1 MPFIGNLDS
10 AELNYVKLQCA
21 ATFLDWLNQVG
32 NIMSFQDPISDC
44 LTRIRNGLM
53 RGKKVVNAP
62 FSKFKHELVSLL
74 VKEGYLAS
82 CEKVSLDGKDS
93 LSISLKYINEAP
105 AIREIKRISKPSLR
119 RYSSSSDLPE
129 VKNGLGMYVLS
140 TNKGLM
146 SDKDARS
153 QNIGG
158 EVICEVF

>member
-1 MPFIGNLDS
+1 MLYIENLDL

-21 ATFLDWLNQVG
+21 VTSLDWLNQVG
-32 NIMSFQDPISDC
+32 NIMSLQDPTSDC

-74 VKEGYLAS
+74 VKEGYIAS
-82 CEKVSLDGKDS
+82 CEKIKLEGKDS
-93 LSISLKYINEAP
+93 LSITLKYINEDP

-129 VKNGLGMYVLS
+129 VKNGLGIFILS

>member
-1 MPFIGNLDS
+1 MLSIENLDL

-21 ATFLDWLNQVG
+21 VTFLDWLNQVG
-32 NIMSFQDPISDC
+32 NIMSLQDPTSDC

-74 VKEGYLAS
+74 VKEGYIAS
-82 CEKVSLDGKDS
+82 CEKIKLEGKDS
-93 LSISLKYINEAP
+93 LSITLKYINEDP

-129 VKNGLGMYVLS
+129 VKNGLGIFILS

>member
-1 MPFIGNLDS
+1 MLSIENLDS

-32 NIMSFQDPISDC
+32 NIMSLQDPTSDC

-74 VKEGYLAS
+74 VKEGYIAS
-82 CEKVSLDGKDS
+82 CEKIKLEGKDS
-93 LSISLKYINEAP
+93 LSITLKYINEDP

-129 VKNGLGMYVLS
+129 VKNGLGIFILS

>member
-1 MPFIGNLDS
+1 MTS
-10 AELNYVKLQCA
+10 
-21 ATFLDWLNQVG
+21 LDWLNQVG
-32 NIMSFQDPISDC
+32 NIMSFQDPTSDC

-74 VKEGYLAS
+74 VKEGYLAA
-82 CEKVSLDGKDS
+82 CEKISLDGKDS

-105 AIREIKRISKPSLR
+105 EIREIKRISKPSLR
-119 RYSSSSDLPE
+119 RSSSSSDLPE

>member
-1 MPFIGNLDS
+1 MQYIENLDL
-10 AELNYVKLQCA
+10 AELNYVKLPCA
-21 ATFLDWLNQVG
+21 VTSLDWLNQVG
-32 NIMSFQDPISDC
+32 NIMSLQDPTSDC

-74 VKEGYLAS
+74 VKEGYIAS
-82 CEKVSLDGKDS
+82 CEKIKLEGKDS
-93 LSISLKYINEAP
+93 LSITLKYINEDP

-129 VKNGLGMYVLS
+129 VKNGLGIFILS

>member
-1 MPFIGNLDS
+1 M
-10 AELNYVKLQCA
+10 KLQCA
-21 ATFLDWLNQVG
+21 VTFLDWLNQVG
-32 NIMSFQDPISDC
+32 NIMSLQDPTSDC

-74 VKEGYLAS
+74 VKEGYIAS
-82 CEKVSLDGKDS
+82 CEKIKLEGKDS
-93 LSISLKYINEAP
+93 LSITLKYINEDP

-129 VKNGLGMYVLS
+129 VKNGLGIFILS

>member
-1 MPFIGNLDS
+1 MLCIENLDS

-21 ATFLDWLNQVG
+21 VTSLDWLNQVG
-32 NIMSFQDPISDC
+32 NIMSLQDPTSDC

-74 VKEGYLAS
+74 VKEGYIAS
-82 CEKVSLDGKDS
+82 CEKIKLEGKDS
-93 LSISLKYINEAP
+93 LSITLKYINEDP

-129 VKNGLGMYVLS
+129 VKNGLGIFILS